1 MIKLYTV
8 DRIEDN
14 IVILEDRN
22 NKILFEVDKKMFN
35 FDIRERD
42 IVDFID
48 NSYVKN
54 NKLTKDV
61 SNNIRLKF
69 DRLKE

>member
-1 MIKLYTV
+1 VIKLYTV

-22 NKILFEVDKKMFN
+22 NKMLFEVEKKLFD
-35 FDIRERD
+35 FDIRESD
-42 IVDFID
+42 IVDMVD
-48 NSYVKN
+48 NKYVKN

-61 SNNIRLKF
+61 SNNIRSRF

>member
-1 MIKLYTV
+1 VIKLYTV

-22 NKILFEVDKKMFN
+22 YKMLFEVEKKLFD
-35 FDIRERD
+35 FDIRESD
-42 IVDFID
+42 IVDMVD
-48 NSYVKN
+48 NKYVKN
-54 NKLTKDV
+54 NKLKKDV
-61 SNNIRLKF
+61 SNNIRSRF

>member
-22 NKILFEVDKKMFN
+22 NKMLFEVEKKLFD
-35 FDIRERD
+35 FDIRESD
-42 IVDFID
+42 IVDMVD
-48 NSYVKN
+48 NKYVKN

-61 SNNIRLKF
+61 SNNIRSRF